1 MSVANER
8 NPMNALRRGVRNA
21 FRNSMRTIGVVVIL
35 AVAVSLSI
43 SMLIARSAVSAK
55 ISSVKSST
63 GNTISV
69 SPAGFFGFSGGG
81 TPLSESSVK
90 GLLGVPHVTAVQASL
105 AERLSSTTT
114 SLTSP
119 TRAGTLGGFGGAGG
133 TRTIP
138 IRVIGTNSPGSSLV
152 GGANGGGT
160 EKLVAG
166 SSFSSTSTADV
177 ALVGQTLATTNSL
190 SVGSTFTA
198 WGKTIKVIGIYTAGS
213 RFADSDV
220 VMPLAAL
227 QSLAGAANQ
236 VTSATVTVD
245 TINNVAGAVTAIQ
258 AKLGSAA
265 DVTSTQS
272 TVQNALSPLNSVQ
285 TISTYTL
292 IGSVVGAA
300 VILLLSM
307 LMIVRERRREV
318 GVLKALG
325 ATDRGVIA
333 QFIAESTTFTVM
345 GALVGLVGGVL
356 LANPITTAL
365 VSASGGSTGGGF
377 VRRGAGV
384 FGGSNGFTPPT
395 GTGGGGLGFRFRGL
409 GSAFS
414 QVHAAAGWSTL
425 LFARV
430 AALVIAAVGS
440 TVAAGTIVR
449 IRPAEV
455 LRSE

>member
-1 MSVANER
+1 
-8 NPMNALRRGVRNA
+8 MNALRRGVRNA
-21 FRNSMRTIGVVVIL
+21 FRNTMRTIGVVVIL

-43 SMLIARSAVSAK
+43 SMLIARSAVSSK
-55 ISSVKSST
+55 IASVKSST
-63 GNTISV
+63 GNTITV
-69 SPAGFFGFSGGG
+69 APAGFFGFSGGG
-81 TPLSESSVK
+81 TPLSESAVK
-90 GLLGVPHVTAVQASL
+90 GLLNVAHVTAVQASL

-114 SLTSP
+114 SLTAP
-119 TRAGTLGGFGGAGG
+119 TLSGSLGGFGGFGGGSGG
-133 TRTIP
+133 TR
-138 IRVIGTNSPGSSLV
+138 IRVIGTNSPGTSLV

-166 SSFSSTSTADV
+166 SSFSATSSADV
-177 ALVGQTLATTNSL
+177 AIVGQTLASANSL
-190 SVGSTFTA
+190 KVGSTFSA
-198 WGKTIKVIGIYTAGS
+198 WGKTIKVIGIYTTGS
-213 RFADSDV
+213 TFADSDV
-220 VMPLAAL
+220 VMPLATV
-227 QSLAGAANQ
+227 QTLAGAANQ

-245 TINNVAGAVTAIQ
+245 SISNVAGAVTAIK
-258 AKLGSAA
+258 AKLGTSA

-325 ATDRGVIA
+325 ATDRGVIT
-333 QFIAESTTFTVM
+333 QFIAESTTFTVL

-365 VSASGGSTGGGF
+365 VNASGGATGGGF

-395 GTGGGGLGFRFRGL
+395 GGGGGGLGFRLRGL

-425 LFARV
+425 LFALL

-440 TVAAGTIVR
+440 AVAAGTIVR

>member
-1 MSVANER
+1 
-8 NPMNALRRGVRNA
+8 MNALRRGVRNA

-43 SMLIARSAVSAK
+43 SMLIARSAVSSK
-55 ISSVKSST
+55 IASVKSST
-63 GNTISV
+63 GNTITV
-69 SPAGFFGFSGGG
+69 APAGFFGFSGGG
-81 TPLSESSVK
+81 TPLSETSVK
-90 GLLGVPHVTAVQASL
+90 GLLNVAHVTAVQASL

-119 TRAGTLGGFGGAGG
+119 TPTGSLGGFGGFGG
-133 TRTIP
+133 GARA
-138 IRVIGTNSPGSSLV
+138 IRVIGTNSPGNSLV

-160 EKLVAG
+160 EKLVSGTA
-166 SSFSSTSTADV
+166 FSPTSTADV
-177 ALVGQTLATTNSL
+177 AIVGQTLATANSL
-190 SVGSTFTA
+190 KVGSTFTA
-198 WGKTIKVIGIYTAGS
+198 WGKSIKVIGIYTTGS
-213 RFADSDV
+213 TFADSDV
-220 VMPLAAL
+220 VMPLAAV
-227 QSLAGAANQ
+227 QALAGAANQ

-245 TINNVAGAVTAIQ
+245 SIGNVAGAVTAIKT
-258 AKLGSAA
+258 KLGTSA

-300 VILLLSM
+300 IILLLSM

-333 QFIAESTTFTVM
+333 QFVAESTTFTVL

-365 VSASGGSTGGGF
+365 VNASGGSTGGGF

-395 GTGGGGLGFRFRGL
+395 GGGGGGGLGFRFRGL
-409 GSAFS
+409 GGAFS
-414 QVHAAAGWSTL
+414 QIHAAAGWSTL
-425 LFARV
+425 LFALL

-440 TVAAGTIVR
+440 AVAAGTIVR

>member
-1 MSVANER
+1 
-8 NPMNALRRGVRNA
+8 MNALRRGVRNA

-43 SMLIARSAVSAK
+43 SMLIARSAVSSK
-55 ISSVKSST
+55 IASVKSST
-63 GNTISV
+63 GNTITV
-69 SPAGFFGFSGGG
+69 APAGFFGFSGGG
-81 TPLSESSVK
+81 TPLSETSVK
-90 GLLGVPHVTAVQASL
+90 GLLNVAHVTAVQASL

-119 TRAGTLGGFGGAGG
+119 TPTGSLGGFGGFGG
-133 TRTIP
+133 GARA
-138 IRVIGTNSPGSSLV
+138 IRVIGTNSPGTSLV

-160 EKLVAG
+160 EKLVSG
-166 SSFSSTSTADV
+166 TSFSATSTADV
-177 ALVGQTLATTNSL
+177 AIVGQTLATANSL
-190 SVGSTFTA
+190 KVGSTFTA
-198 WGKTIKVIGIYTAGS
+198 WGKSIKVIGIYTTGS
-213 RFADSDV
+213 TFADSDV
-220 VMPLAAL
+220 VMPLAAV
-227 QSLAGAANQ
+227 QALAGAANQ

-245 TINNVAGAVTAIQ
+245 SIGNVAGAVTAIKT
-258 AKLGSAA
+258 KLGTSA

-300 VILLLSM
+300 IILLLSM

-333 QFIAESTTFTVM
+333 QFVAESTTFTVL

-365 VSASGGSTGGGF
+365 VNASGGSTGGGF

-395 GTGGGGLGFRFRGL
+395 GGGGGGGLGFRFRGL
-409 GSAFS
+409 GGAFS
-414 QVHAAAGWSTL
+414 QIHAAAGWSTL
-425 LFARV
+425 LFALL

-440 TVAAGTIVR
+440 AVAAGTIVR

>member
-1 MSVANER
+1 
-8 NPMNALRRGVRNA
+8 MNALRRGVRNA

-69 SPAGFFGFSGGG
+69 SPAGFFGFFGGG

-119 TRAGTLGGFGGAGG
+119 TRAGTLGGIAELL
-133 TRTIP
+133 RL
-138 IRVIGTNSPGSSLV
+138 VIGTNSPGSSLV

-213 RFADSDV
+213 QFADSDV

-356 LANPITTAL
+356 LVNPITTAL

-425 LFARV
+425 LFALV